1 MVRYDRL
8 VDRYTSGS
16 YSAPVIQTQLGSRLR
31 LAGVARSP
39 DREGALAHLDPDR
52 GFALVARGAMGP
64 ADVIDPTI
72 WVKEKL
78 ALALSAAVDPA
89 ETPLK
94 RVIGALRALHAELMA
109 RPEGDRPWVAVLAL
123 LLQGEDAVA
132 VSAGDCPCFR
142 HRSGLLSR
150 LGRAEPEA
158 GPAAPRGALGS
169 EAQVRIEVVP
179 LKPEPGD
186 VYVLSTRPLRD
197 GEIAL
202 LARDLAAAKSP
213 VQLLRA
219 ASDGAADRGRVAVR
233 VLLTQES
240 ESIGPE
246 AEQAT
251 EPSDATIAVAE
262 PGPVEALDVAGFAAE
277 APPVFAEEPVAV
289 ERIADAPGLGVL
301 DPIAP
306 AIADS
311 APDTPSGAPGFVVH
325 AIDDAVAP
333 EAAEEIA
340 SPESVDA
347 TDADRPRTPTL
358 APIGEEHAWYEP
370 LALWGGGAL
379 AFIAVAVLV
388 RALIPGIMGDSS
400 KRSSALPVP
409 AAVSGTADIF
419 SDPPGA
425 IVHVDGVALEG
436 RTPLTGVSLDAGLHK
451 VELDWGPYG
460 AWRDTVEI
468 GAATRLTLHP
478 ALYGT
483 VAFTSSQPSRV
494 LDVFLDGVYMGTTPL
509 TLDQVVVGR
518 HLVRF
523 SGPGVATSTRE
534 IDVLK
539 DQSADLVGSVGPT
552 PLDGSVEVKSTI
564 LGDAGFE
571 PSRGDPFWVDGVPRG
586 VTPGKVALGPGT
598 HSVRVARRGFPPQV
612 SILDVKSGGQAFVT
626 AEFGEHSD
634 EPLRFDPPDAI
645 DRSNPLP
652 LTITLPESETDP
664 SLALWLYAAPPGGT
678 FQPKRMTR
686 LEEGSRSY
694 AALVPPEVLRSK
706 VGQVRI
712 YFMGSGTS
720 GHEIYS
726 EIYTLPVRN

>member
-1 MVRYDRL
+1 M
-8 VDRYTSGS
+8 
-16 YSAPVIQTQLGSRLR
+16 QTQLGSRFR
-31 LAGVARSP
+31 IAGVARSP

-78 ALALSAAVDPA
+78 SLALSTAPDPA
-89 ETPLK
+89 DTPLK

-109 RPEGDRPWVAVLAL
+109 RPEGDRPWVAVLVL

-142 HRSGLLSR
+142 YRSGLLSR
-150 LGRAEPEA
+150 LGRAEPDA
-158 GPAAPRGALGS
+158 GPNAPRGALGS
-169 EAQVRIEVVP
+169 EPQVRIEVVP

-186 VYVLSTRPLRD
+186 LYLLSTRPLRD

-202 LARDLAAAKSP
+202 LARDLGAAQEP
-213 VQLLRA
+213 VHLLRA
-219 ASDGAADRGRVAVR
+219 GADGAADRGRVAVR
-233 VLLTQES
+233 VLRAQES
-240 ESIGPE
+240 ESIGPTAERAVE
-246 AEQAT
+246 ASAT
-251 EPSDATIAVAE
+251 VAGAPEPDPIEALEVAPLAWARADEPSIVDEVLEE
-262 PGPVEALDVAGFAAE
+262 PGP
-277 APPVFAEEPVAV
+277 
-289 ERIADAPGLGVL
+289 GVL
-301 DPIAP
+301 EPIAP
-306 AIADS
+306 S
-311 APDTPSGAPGFVVH
+311 APDAVLMSPSGAPGFV
-325 AIDDAVAP
+325 AEALDAAA
-333 EAAEEIA
+333 AAEEA
-340 SPESVDA
+340 TVSESAEPGAEPAPVVDQE
-347 TDADRPRTPTL
+347 RPRIQTL
-358 APIGEEHAWYEP
+358 APVGEDRAWYEP

-379 AFIAVAVLV
+379 AIIAVAVLI
-388 RALIPGIMGDSS
+388 RALLPGILGEQGRHGSMPP
-400 KRSSALPVP
+400 APV
-409 AAVSGTADIF
+409 AVTGTADIF

-425 IVHVDGVALEG
+425 IVRVDGVALEG
-436 RTPLTGVSLDAGLHK
+436 RTPLTGVSLDAGLHR

-460 AWRDTVEI
+460 AWRDTVEVS
-468 GAATRLTLHP
+468 AATRLTLHP

-483 VAFTSSQPSRV
+483 VAFQSSETDRV
-494 LDVFLDGVYMGTTPL
+494 LDVYLDGVYVGTTPL

-523 SGPGVATSTRE
+523 GGPGVATSAQE
-534 IDVLK
+534 IDVLREK
-539 DQSADLVGSVGPT
+539 DSELVGSVGPS
-552 PLDGSVEVKSTI
+552 PVDGTVEVKSTL

-586 VTPGKVALGPGT
+586 VTPGKVTLGPGT

-612 SILDVKSGGQAFVT
+612 TILDVKSEGQAFVT
-626 AEFGEHSD
+626 AEFGAHSE

-645 DRSNPLP
+645 DRSNTLP
-652 LTITLPESETDP
+652 LTITLPESEWDP
-664 SLALWLYAAPPGGT
+664 SLALWIYAAPPGGT

-694 AALVPPEVLRSK
+694 AALVPPEVLRSR

-712 YFMGSGTS
+712 YFMASGTS

>member
-1 MVRYDRL
+1 M
-8 VDRYTSGS
+8 
-16 YSAPVIQTQLGSRLR
+16 IQTQLGSRFR
-31 LAGVARSP
+31 IAGVARSP

-72 WVKEKL
+72 WVKEKI
-78 ALALSAAVDPA
+78 ALALSTTVDPE

-123 LLQGEDAVA
+123 LLQGGDAVA

-150 LGRAEPEA
+150 LGRADPDP
-158 GPAAPRGALGS
+158 GPHAPRGALGS
-169 EAQVRIEVVP
+169 EPQVRIEVVP

-186 VYVLSTRPLRD
+186 VYVLSTRPLRE

-202 LARDLAAAKSP
+202 LARDLAGAMDP
-213 VQLLRA
+213 VQILRA
-219 ASDGAADRGRVAVR
+219 ASEGAADRGRVAVR
-233 VLLTQES
+233 VLQPQES

-246 AEQAT
+246 AELTAETQDVVA
-251 EPSDATIAVAE
+251 AVAE
-262 PGPVEALDVAGFAAE
+262 PEPIESLDVAGFATE
-277 APPVFAEEPVAV
+277 APPPFVEEHAAAEGFE
-289 ERIADAPGLGVL
+289 EAPGLGVL

-311 APDTPSGAPGFVVH
+311 AQAVPSGAPGFVGE
-325 AIDDAVAP
+325 AIEDGAS
-333 EAAEEIA
+333 AETEP
-340 SPESVDA
+340 SVETEESVA
-347 TDADRPRTPTL
+347 SSDADRPRTPTL
-358 APIGEEHAWYEP
+358 TPIGEERAWYEP

-379 AFIAVAVLV
+379 AIIAVAILI
-388 RALIPGIMGDSS
+388 RALLPGILGDSS
-400 KRSSALPVP
+400 RRSAAPPMP

-425 IVHVDGVALEG
+425 VVHVDGVALEG

-468 GAATRLTLHP
+468 SAATRLTLHP
-478 ALYGT
+478 ALYGA
-483 VAFTSSQPSRV
+483 VAFTSSEPKRV
-494 LDVFLDGVYMGTTPL
+494 LDVYLDGVYMGTTPL

-523 SGPGVATSTRE
+523 SGPGIATSAQE

-539 DQSADLVGSVGPT
+539 DKSAELVGSVGPT
-552 PLDGSVEVKSTI
+552 PLDGSVEVKSSI

-586 VTPGKVALGPGT
+586 VTPGKITLGPGT

-652 LTITLPESETDP
+652 LTITLPESEWDP

-706 VGQVRI
+706 AGQVRI
-712 YFMGSGTS
+712 YFMASGTS

>member
-1 MVRYDRL
+1 M
-8 VDRYTSGS
+8 
-16 YSAPVIQTQLGSRLR
+16 IQTQLGSRFR
-31 LAGVARSP
+31 IAGVARSP

-78 ALALSAAVDPA
+78 ALALSANLDPT

-123 LLQGEDAVA
+123 LLHGEDAVA

-150 LGRAEPEA
+150 LGRTEPDA
-158 GPAAPRGALGS
+158 GPNAPRGALGS
-169 EAQVRIEVVP
+169 EPQVRIEVVP

-186 VYVLSTRPLRD
+186 VYVLSTRPIRD

-202 LARDLAAAKSP
+202 LARDLAAAKNP
-213 VQLLRA
+213 VQILRA
-219 ASDGAADRGRVAVR
+219 ASEGAADRGRVAVR
-233 VLLTQES
+233 VLQPQEP
-240 ESIGPE
+240 ESIGTE
-246 AEQAT
+246 AEAVPEQA
-251 EPSDATIAVAE
+251 DAATALAE
-262 PGPVEALDVAGFAAE
+262 PEPVETLDVAGFAVE
-277 APPVFAEEPVAV
+277 APTSELPVEPARSDEIEE
-289 ERIADAPGLGVL
+289 APGLGVL

-306 AIADS
+306 PMPESAAQTLNGAPAFIAEALNA
-311 APDTPSGAPGFVVH
+311 APAADATEEPAAQESPEASGADH
-325 AIDDAVAP
+325 
-333 EAAEEIA
+333 
-340 SPESVDA
+340 
-347 TDADRPRTPTL
+347 PRTPTL
-358 APIGEEHAWYEP
+358 APIGEDRAWYEP

-379 AFIAVAVLV
+379 AIIAVAVLI
-388 RALIPGIMGDSS
+388 RALLPGILGDSS
-400 KRSSALPVP
+400 KRTNATPVP
-409 AAVSGTADIF
+409 VAVTGTADIF

-425 IVHVDGVALEG
+425 VVHVDGMALEG
-436 RTPLTGVSLDAGLHK
+436 RTPLTGVSLDAGLHQ

-468 GAATRLTLHP
+468 SAASRLTLHP

-483 VAFTSSQPSRV
+483 VASSSSEASRV
-494 LDVFLDGVYMGTTPL
+494 LDVYLDGVYVGTTPL
-509 TLDQVVVGR
+509 TLEQVVVGR

-523 SGPGVATSTRE
+523 SGPGLATSAQE
-534 IDVLK
+534 IDVLRDK
-539 DQSADLVGSVGPT
+539 SAELVGSVGPS

-571 PSRGDPFWVDGVPRG
+571 SSRGDPFWVDGVPRG
-586 VTPGKVALGPGT
+586 VTPGKVTLAPGT

-634 EPLRFDPPDAI
+634 EPLRFDAPDAV

-652 LTITLPESETDP
+652 LTITIPESEWDP

-712 YFMGSGTS
+712 YFTASGTS
-720 GHEIYS
+720 GHDIYS
-726 EIYTLPVRN
+726 EIYTLPVKN

>member
-1 MVRYDRL
+1 M
-8 VDRYTSGS
+8 
-16 YSAPVIQTQLGSRLR
+16 IQTQLGSRFR
-31 LAGVARSP
+31 IAGVARSP

-78 ALALSAAVDPA
+78 ALALSTTLDPA

-109 RPEGDRPWVAVLAL
+109 RPDGDRPWVAVLVL
-123 LLQGEDAVA
+123 LLHGGDAVA
-132 VSAGDCPCFR
+132 VTAGDCPCFR

-150 LGRAEPEA
+150 LGRAEPDA
-158 GPAAPRGALGS
+158 GPNAPRGALGS
-169 EAQVRIEVVP
+169 EPQVRIEVVP

-202 LARDLAAAKSP
+202 LARDLAGAMNP

-219 ASDGAADRGRVAVR
+219 ASDGTGDRGRVAVR
-233 VLLTQES
+233 ILQPQEL

-246 AEQAT
+246 AEQTAT
-251 EPSDATIAVAE
+251 THDVGSAVAE
-262 PGPVEALDVAGFAAE
+262 EPVETLDVAGFAAE
-277 APPVFAEEPVAV
+277 APPAFVEEQAAAEVIE
-289 ERIADAPGLGVL
+289 EAPGLGVL

-311 APDTPSGAPGFVVH
+311 AAAVPSGAPGFVTG
-325 AIDDAVAP
+325 AMDDTAGEGT
-333 EAAEEIA
+333 EASVETE
-340 SPESVDA
+340 ESVA
-347 TDADRPRTPTL
+347 SSDADRPRTPTL
-358 APIGEEHAWYEP
+358 APIGEERAWYEP

-379 AFIAVAVLV
+379 AIIAVAVLI
-388 RALIPGIMGDSS
+388 RALLPGILGDSS
-400 KRSSALPVP
+400 RRSSAPP
-409 AAVSGTADIF
+409 TPTAVSGTADIF

-425 IVHVDGVALEG
+425 VVHVDGVALEG

-468 GAATRLTLHP
+468 SAAARLTLHP
-478 ALYGT
+478 ALYGA
-483 VAFTSSQPSRV
+483 VAFTSSEPKRV
-494 LDVFLDGVYMGTTPL
+494 LDVYLDGVYMGTTPL
-509 TLDQVVVGR
+509 ALDQVVVGR

-523 SGPGVATSTRE
+523 SGPGIATSAQE

-539 DQSADLVGSVGPT
+539 DKSAELVGSVGPT

-634 EPLRFDPPDAI
+634 EPLRFDAPDAI

-652 LTITLPESETDP
+652 LTITLPESEWDP

-712 YFMGSGTS
+712 YFMASGTS

>member
-1 MVRYDRL
+1 
-8 VDRYTSGS
+8 
-16 YSAPVIQTQLGSRLR
+16 
-31 LAGVARSP
+31 
-39 DREGALAHLDPDR
+39 DPDR

-78 ALALSAAVDPA
+78 ALALSTTLDAE

-123 LLQGEDAVA
+123 LLHGGDAVA

-150 LGRAEPEA
+150 LGRAEPDS
-158 GPAAPRGALGS
+158 GHSAPRGALGS
-169 EAQVRIEVVP
+169 EPQVRIEVVP

-202 LARDLAAAKSP
+202 LARDLAGAMNP
-213 VQLLRA
+213 VQVLRA

-233 VLLTQES
+233 VLQPQEP

-246 AEQAT
+246 AEQAAEMHDVVT
-251 EPSDATIAVAE
+251 AVAE
-262 PGPVEALDVAGFAAE
+262 TEPVEPLDVAGFATE
-277 APPVFAEEPVAV
+277 APPAFMGEHAAADVIEE
-289 ERIADAPGLGVL
+289 APGHGVL

-311 APDTPSGAPGFVVH
+311 APSVASGAPGFVVE
-325 AIDDAVAP
+325 AIDDAAREGT
-333 EAAEEIA
+333 EASVETE
-340 SPESVDA
+340 ESVASSDS
-347 TDADRPRTPTL
+347 DRPRTPTL
-358 APIGEEHAWYEP
+358 APIGEERAWYEP

-379 AFIAVAVLV
+379 AIIAVAVLI
-388 RALIPGIMGDSS
+388 RALLPGILGDSS
-400 KRSSALPVP
+400 RRSSAPPMP

-425 IVHVDGVALEG
+425 VVHVDGVALEG

-468 GAATRLTLHP
+468 SAATRLTLHP

-483 VAFTSSQPSRV
+483 VAITSSEPKRV
-494 LDVFLDGVYMGTTPL
+494 LDVYLDGVYMGTTPI

-523 SGPGVATSTRE
+523 SGPGIASSTQG

-539 DQSADLVGSVGPT
+539 DKSAELVGSVGPT

-571 PSRGDPFWVDGVPRG
+571 PSKGDPFWVDGVPRG
-586 VTPGKVALGPGT
+586 VTPGKITLGPGT

-634 EPLRFDPPDAI
+634 EPLRFDAPDAV

-652 LTITLPESETDP
+652 LTITLPESEWDP

-712 YFMGSGTS
+712 YFMASGTS

>member
-1 MVRYDRL
+1 
-8 VDRYTSGS
+8 
-16 YSAPVIQTQLGSRLR
+16 VIQTQLGSRFR
-31 LAGVARSP
+31 IAGVARSP
-39 DREGALAHLDPDR
+39 DREGALAHLDSDR

-72 WVKEKL
+72 WVKEKV

-123 LLQGEDAVA
+123 LLHGEDAVA

-150 LGRAEPEA
+150 LGRAEPDA
-158 GPAAPRGALGS
+158 GPRAPRGALGS
-169 EAQVRIEVVP
+169 EPQVRIEVVP

-202 LARDLAAAKSP
+202 LARDLASAKDP
-213 VQLLRA
+213 IQLLRA

-233 VLLTQES
+233 VLQPQES
-240 ESIGPE
+240 ETIGPE
-246 AEQAT
+246 AEQASET
-251 EPSDATIAVAE
+251 QDPVAGVAE
-262 PGPVEALDVAGFAAE
+262 PEPVGTLDVAGFAAE
-277 APPVFAEEPVAV
+277 APPVSLDDLGVVEDVEE
-289 ERIADAPGLGVL
+289 APGLGVL

-306 AIADS
+306 AIAGS
-311 APDTPSGAPGFVVH
+311 APAMPSGAPGFVVE
-325 AIDDAVAP
+325 ATEDAVGP
-333 EAAEEIA
+333 EATGEEVPA
-340 SPESVDA
+340 ESVDA
-347 TDADRPRTPTL
+347 SGADRPRTPIL
-358 APIGEEHAWYEP
+358 APIGEERAWYEP

-379 AFIAVAVLV
+379 AIIAVAVLI
-388 RALIPGIMGDSS
+388 RALLPGILGDSS
-400 KRSSALPVP
+400 RRSSAIPMP

-425 IVHVDGVALEG
+425 VVHVDGVALEG

-468 GAATRLTLHP
+468 SASARLTLHP
-478 ALYGT
+478 ALYGA
-483 VAFTSSQPSRV
+483 VAFRSSEAHRV
-494 LDVFLDGVYMGTTPL
+494 LDVYLDGVYMGTTPL
-509 TLDQVVVGR
+509 SLDQVVVGR

-523 SGPGVATSTRE
+523 SGPGIATSAQE

-539 DQSADLVGSVGPT
+539 DKSAELVGSVGPT
-552 PLDGSVEVKSTI
+552 PLDGSVEVKSAI

-571 PSRGDPFWVDGVPRG
+571 PSRGDPFWIDGVPRG
-586 VTPGKVALGPGT
+586 VTPGKVTLGPGT

-634 EPLRFDPPDAI
+634 EPLRFDAPDAV

-652 LTITLPESETDP
+652 LTITLPESEWDP

-706 VGQVRI
+706 AGQVRI
-712 YFMGSGTS
+712 YFMASGTS